1 MRLQPLV
8 QYPCTESLLDL
19 PHEIVKGAL
28 DNSGQLWQ
36 RHVQDELLQ

>member
-19 PHEIVKGAL
+19 PHEIVILGVYK
-28 DNSGQLWQ
+28 SRQLRE
-36 RHVQDELLQ
+36 RHVQDDLLQ